1 MNVIWAICRRDLIAA
16 FTTPLAWL
24 VLACWTLLT
33 NGMFARTLD
42 VVHGTSGA
50 ELPLFVDA
58 MHLGVFFLALLAP
71 AITMASFAA
80 ERVQGTMQLLLT
92 VPIREH
98 QLVLGKFFASFLVLA
113 TLVAATLVQP
123 IILLVISQVSVPH
136 LLAGYLGLLL
146 ECVLFAA
153 LGVWISLLVDSPI
166 AAYVLT
172 FGAIAVLILVGIS
185 LRGGPLQ
192 PIGEAIGLG
201 ERIAPFMR
209 GEVRLGGVAYFA
221 ACTAACLLMAQ
232 GALLARRMHG

>member
-1 MNVIWAICRRDLIAA
+1 MSVIWAICRRDLVAA

-33 NGMFARTLD
+33 NGMFTRTLD
-42 VVHGTSGA
+42 VVHGTTGA

-98 QLVLGKFFASFLVLA
+98 QLVLGKFLAAFLVLA
-113 TLVAATLVQP
+113 ALVAATLIQP
-123 IILLVISQVSVPH
+123 LILIVISQVNVPH

-172 FGAIAVLILVGIS
+172 FGAIAVLILVGIAARDS
-185 LRGGPLQ
+185 WLHGA
-192 PIGEAIGLG
+192 GEAIGLG
-201 ERIAPFMR
+201 ERLSPFLA
-209 GEVRLGGVAYFA
+209 GEVRLGAVVYFLA
-221 ACTAACLLMAQ
+221 SGAGCLVLAHS
-232 GALLARRMHG
+232 ALLARRING

>member
-1 MNVIWAICRRDLIAA
+1 MNIVWAICRRDLVAA

-71 AITMASFAA
+71 AVTMASFAA

-98 QLVLGKFFASFLVLA
+98 QLVLGKFLAAFLVLA
-113 TLVAATLVQP
+113 ALVAATLVQP
-123 IILLVISQVSVPH
+123 LILLVISQVSVPH

-172 FGAIAVLILVGIS
+172 FGAIAVLILVGIAARDS
-185 LRGGPLQ
+185 WLHGA
-192 PIGEAIGLG
+192 GEAIGLG
-201 ERIAPFMR
+201 ERLAPFLA
-209 GEVRLGGVAYFA
+209 GEVRLGAVAYFLA
-221 ACTAACLLMAQ
+221 GGAGCLVLAHS
-232 GALLARRMHG
+232 ALLARRING